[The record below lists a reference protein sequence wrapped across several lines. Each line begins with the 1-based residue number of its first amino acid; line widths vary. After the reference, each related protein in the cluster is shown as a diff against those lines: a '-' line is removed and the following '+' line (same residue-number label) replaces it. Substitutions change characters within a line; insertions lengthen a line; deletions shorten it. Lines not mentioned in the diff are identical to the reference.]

1 MALEARTLTLHGQE
15 IRLREYR
22 PSTPDDSGELLVLL
36 HGISGSGETWRP
48 LLEHF
53 ERTGFG
59 HRVLVPDLPGH
70 GDSGTPRADYGLG
83 AMASVV
89 RDVLALTGGRH
100 ATIAGHSLGGGI
112 AMQFA
117 YQFPE
122 MCARLV
128 LVGSAGLG
136 PQVTSVLRA
145 TALPGAKATLSAAV
159 NPATVAI
166 ARGLA
171 AAGRRLGGKL
181 APETRE
187 LTRHLSSLSDPGRR
201 RAFLFIARGLIDLRG
216 QRASAVD
223 KLYLAQQVPTLL
235 VWGAHDPLIPVEHG
249 RKTAELLPGS
259 RLTVF
264 ENAKHF
270 PHVADPARFGG
281 EIERFL
287 DETEPARLSLDEVV
301 EVLIRASEAANQ
313 VEMPQKPPRSV
324 PEKLSSG
331 PHPPRG

>member
-1 MALEARTLTLHGQE
+1 MVLQTRTLTLHGQE
-15 IRLREYR
+15 IRLREYL
-22 PSTPDDSGELLVLL
+22 PSTKDVTGEPLVLL
-36 HGISGSGETWRP
+36 HGISGSGETWVP
-48 LLEHF
+48 LLDHF
-53 ERTGFG
+53 ERIGFDR
-59 HRVLVPDLPGH
+59 RVLVPDLPGH
-70 GDSGTPRADYGLG
+70 GDSGSPRADYGLG

-89 RDVLALTGGRH
+89 RDVLALTGNRH
-100 ATIAGHSLGGGI
+100 ATVAGHSLGGGI

-122 MCARLV
+122 MCARLI

-136 PQVTSVLRA
+136 PQVTPVLRA
-145 TALPGAKATLSAAV
+145 TALPGANATLWAAV

-171 AAGRRLGGKL
+171 AACRGLGGKL
-181 APETRE
+181 SPETRE
-187 LTRHLSSLSDPGRR
+187 LTRHLSSLADPGRR
-201 RAFLFIARGLIDLRG
+201 RAFLFIARSLIDLRG

-223 KLYLAQQVPTLL
+223 KLYLAREVPTLV
-235 VWGAHDPLIPVEHG
+235 VWGAHDPLIPVDHG
-249 RKTAELLPGS
+249 RKTAELLPDS

-287 DETEPARLSLDEVV
+287 AETAPARLSLDEVV
-301 EVLIRASEAANQ
+301 AILVRASEGADRPEA
-313 VEMPQKPPRSV
+313 PRKA
-324 PEKLSSG
+324 PEKLSPG
-331 PHPPRG
+331 PHLRRA

>member
-1 MALEARTLTLHGQE
+1 MVLEARILTLHGRE
-15 IRLREYR
+15 IRLREYL
-22 PSTPDDSGELLVLL
+22 PSTKDAAGEPLVLL
-36 HGISGSGETWRP
+36 HGISGSGETWAP
-48 LLEHF
+48 LLGHF

-59 HRVLVPDLPGH
+59 RRVLVPDLPGH
-70 GDSGTPRADYGLG
+70 GDSAAPRADYGLG

-89 RDVLALTGGRH
+89 RDVLALTRNRH
-100 ATIAGHSLGGGI
+100 ATIVGHSLGGGI

-145 TALPGAKATLSAAV
+145 TALPGANATLTLAV
-159 NPATVAI
+159 NPVTVAI

-171 AAGRRLGGKL
+171 AVGRSLGGKL
-181 APETRE
+181 SAESRE
-187 LTRHLSSLSDPGRR
+187 LTRHFASLADPARR
-201 RAFLFIARGLIDLRG
+201 RAFLFIARSLIDLRG
-216 QRASAVD
+216 QRASAID
-223 KLYLAQQVPTLL
+223 KLYLAREVPTL
-235 VWGAHDPLIPVEHG
+235 VIWGAHDPLIPVDHG
-249 RKTAELLPGS
+249 RKTAELLPDS

-281 EIERFL
+281 ELERFL
-287 DETEPARLSLDEVV
+287 ADTAPARLTLDEVV
-301 EVLIRASEAANQ
+301 EVLIRASEAAEELEN
-313 VEMPQKPPRSV
+313 V

-331 PHPPRG
+331 RHLRPA

>member
-1 MALEARTLTLHGQE
+1 MVLDARTLTLHGQE
-15 IRLREYR
+15 IRLREYV
-22 PSTPDDSGELLVLL
+22 PPTAAGSGELLVLL
-36 HGISGSGETWRP
+36 HGISGSGETWIP

-70 GDSGTPRADYGLG
+70 GDSGAPRADYGLG
-83 AMASVV
+83 AMASVL
-89 RDVLALTGGRH
+89 RDLLALTGNPR
-100 ATIAGHSLGGGI
+100 ATVVGHSLGGGI

-145 TALPGAKATLSAAV
+145 TALPGAKATLAAV
-159 NPATVAI
+159 VNPVTLAI
-166 ARGLA
+166 ARGIA
-171 AAGRRLGGKL
+171 AAGRGLGGEL

-187 LTRHLSSLSDPGRR
+187 LTRHLASLADPGRR
-201 RAFLFIARGLIDLRG
+201 RAFLFIARSLIDLRG

-223 KLYLAQQVPTLL
+223 KLYLAQEVPTLL

-249 RKTAELLPGS
+249 RKTAEVLPGS

-270 PHVADPARFGG
+270 PHVSDPVRFGA
-281 EIERFL
+281 EIECFL
-287 DETEPARLSLDEVV
+287 DETEPARLTLEEVIA
-301 EVLIRASEAANQ
+301 VLIRASEAANQ
-313 VEMPQKPPRSV
+313 AGPPPKTPRKA
-324 PEKLSSG
+324 PEKLSPG
-331 PHPPRG
+331 PHRRQG

>member
-1 MALEARTLTLHGQE
+1 MVLDARALTLHGQE
-15 IRLREYR
+15 IRLREYL
-22 PSTPDDSGELLVLL
+22 PPTAAGSDEPLVLL
-36 HGISGSGETWRP
+36 HGISGSGETWIP

-53 ERTGFG
+53 DRTGFG

-70 GDSGTPRADYGLG
+70 GDSGAPRADYGLG
-83 AMASVV
+83 AMASVL
-89 RDVLALTGGRH
+89 RDLLALTGNPR
-100 ATIAGHSLGGGI
+100 ATVVGHSLGGGI

-145 TALPGAKATLSAAV
+145 TALPGAKATLTAAV
-159 NPATVAI
+159 NPVTLAI
-166 ARGLA
+166 ARGIA
-171 AAGRRLGGKL
+171 AAGRGLGGKL

-187 LTRHLSSLSDPGRR
+187 LTRHLASLADPGRR
-201 RAFLFIARGLIDLRG
+201 RAFLFIARSLIDLRG

-249 RKTAELLPGS
+249 RKTAEMLPGS

-270 PHVADPARFGG
+270 PHVSDPVRFGA
-281 EIERFL
+281 ELERFL
-287 DETEPARLSLDEVV
+287 DETEPARLTLEEVV
-301 EVLIRASEAANQ
+301 AVLVRASEAADQ
-313 VEMPQKPPRSV
+313 AGPPPKTPRKA
-324 PEKLSSG
+324 PEKLSPG
-331 PHPPRG
+331 PHRRHG

>member
-1 MALEARTLTLHGQE
+1 MALEARTLTLHGRE
-15 IRLREYR
+15 IRLREYL
-22 PSTPDDSGELLVLL
+22 PSTKDAEGEPLVLL
-36 HGISGSGETWRP
+36 HGISGSGETWAP
-48 LLEHF
+48 LLDHF

-59 HRVLVPDLPGH
+59 RRVLVPDLPGH
-70 GDSGTPRADYGLG
+70 GDSAAPRADYGLG

-89 RDVLALTGGRH
+89 RDVLALTRNRH
-100 ATIAGHSLGGGI
+100 ATIVGHSLGGGI

-136 PQVTSVLRA
+136 PQVTPVLRA
-145 TALPGAKATLSAAV
+145 TALPGANATLTLAV
-159 NPATVAI
+159 NPLTVAI

-171 AAGRRLGGKL
+171 AAGRSLGGRFS
-181 APETRE
+181 AETRE
-187 LTRHLSSLSDPGRR
+187 LTRHLASLADPGRR
-201 RAFLFIARGLIDLRG
+201 RAFLFIARSLIDLRG
-216 QRASAVD
+216 QRASAID
-223 KLYLAQQVPTLL
+223 KLYLAREVPTLV
-235 VWGAHDPLIPVEHG
+235 VWGAHDPLIPVTHG
-249 RKTAELLPGS
+249 RKTAEVLPDS

-281 EIERFL
+281 ELERFL
-287 DETEPARLSLDEVV
+287 TETAPARLTLDVVV
-301 EVLIRASEAANQ
+301 EVLIRASEAAEEPENA
-313 VEMPQKPPRSV
+313 

-331 PHPPRG
+331 RHLRPA